1 MSEHLKKIAKDR
13 EEVHKHHASSRPL
26 SKNYEY
32 IGLVGESQF
41 AKEFDM
47 GLDEELRPQGDG
59 GKDFSSTMGS
69 IDVKTA
75 RKAYNLIVEQG
86 KVDSDV
92 YVLAQYFDEDETAN
106 LLGWACKDEVLKAPK
121 KDFGYGVINHYI
133 PKRNLKS
140 MDLLKKKL
148 GVKDDDLL

>member
-13 EEVHKHHASSRPL
+13 EEIHKNHASSRPL

-41 AKEFDM
+41 AEEFDM
-47 GLDEELRPQGDG
+47 ALDEELRPQGDG
-59 GKDFSSTMGS
+59 GKDFYSKVGS

-92 YVLAQYFDEDETAN
+92 YVLAQYSDEDESAK
-106 LLGWACKDEVLKAPK
+106 LLGWAHKDEVLKAPK

-133 PKRNLKS
+133 SKSNLKS
-140 MDLLKKKL
+140 MELLKRKL
-148 GVKDDDLL
+148 SIKEDDLL